1 MLTQGFSPLKS
12 QDFASGRLQISP
24 GRSPGQRALKT
35 ARASASALNC
45 PSTSLFHPQNTM
57 PQSSRRDFIQTS
69 LVGTALTASGLS
81 AEAQANVLK
90 LILPVSAGSG
100 VDGIVR
106 ASSAQLGKALGVSA
120 VVENQ
125 PGAGGIVGTQSLI
138 RSAPDGNTLSFV
150 SNNHVIYPSVTK
162 NLSFDPIADITPIAV
177 VAYTPLVLI
186 VNAKLPAQNL
196 KEFVAL
202 LKASPGK
209 YNFASSGNGTILH
222 LAPELFKDVTGTF
235 STHIPYRGFAP
246 MLQDIVAGQVDWGV
260 AALPA
265 ALGQIKAGTVRGLCI
280 PMAQRSAA
288 APDIPTS
295 TEAGVPAY
303 QIDAWIACVGPKGL
317 PAATVQ
323 RINAAIRSTFASA
336 EVREAM
342 AKQGNLVNVTSPEAA
357 TEHFKKELARYA
369 ALVKKAGVVPT

>member
-1 MLTQGFSPLKS
+1 MTQ
-12 QDFASGRLQISP
+12 FANAFTRRQWVQSGAAAC
-24 GRSPGQRALKT
+24 AL
-35 ARASASALNC
+35 AA
-45 PSTSLFHPQNTM
+45 M
-57 PQSSRRDFIQTS
+57 
-69 LVGTALTASGLS
+69 GLP
-81 AEAQANVLK
+81 AQAQANVLR
-90 LILPVSAGSG
+90 LLLPVSAGSG

-106 ASSAQLGKALGVSA
+106 ASSAQLGRALGMSV

-125 PGAGGIVGTQSLI
+125 PGAGGIVGTQNLI

-186 VNAKLPAQNL
+186 VNSKVPAQNL

-202 LKASPGK
+202 LKKNPGK
-209 YNFASSGNGTILH
+209 YNYGSSGNGTILH
-222 LAPELFKDVTGTF
+222 LAPELFKDVTDTF

-265 ALGQIKAGTVRGLCI
+265 ALSHIRAGTVRGLCI
-280 PMAQRSAA
+280 PMAERSAA

-295 TEAGVPAY
+295 KEAGVPAY

-323 RINAAIRSTFASA
+323 RANAAIRTAFATP

-342 AKQGNLVNVTSPEAA
+342 AKQGNIVSVTSPEAA
-357 TEHFKKELARYA
+357 GEHFKKELARYA